1 MIFKRQLRQNDTD
14 HDIRDGRCLHR
25 KNSTEHMIM
34 QYMDDV
40 FLVFGDKDIPE
51 NKLGRRMNIFGIHDN
66 CLYNRQNT
74 VLCFLVY

>member
-1 MIFKRQLRQNDTD
+1 
-14 HDIRDGRCLHR
+14 
-25 KNSTEHMIM
+25 MIM